1 MGMWKMV
8 LAVAGVAFLL
18 LNGSDS
24 ARAAGP
30 GAATSPSR
38 ATGELKDP
46 SPKSPPKAIVGPP
59 RKAKASPSIERASRP
74 EPDSPVLNLLWLLT
88 GASRRY

>member
-1 MGMWKMV
+1 MWKMV

-18 LNGSDS
+18 LNGSDP
-24 ARAAGP
+24 ARAEGP
-30 GAATSPSR
+30 GVATSPGR
-38 ATGELKDP
+38 TTRELENP
-46 SPKSPPKAIVGPP
+46 SPKSPPKAIVGPTK
-59 RKAKASPSIERASRP
+59 KAKASPSVEGAGRP

>member
-1 MGMWKMV
+1 MWKMV
-8 LAVAGVAFLL
+8 LAVAGFAFLL
-18 LNGSDS
+18 LNGSAS
-24 ARAAGP
+24 ARAEGP

-38 ATGELKDP
+38 TTRELEHP
-46 SPKSPPKAIVGPP
+46 SPKTAPKAFVGPP
-59 RKAKASPSIERASRP
+59 KKATASPSVERASRP